1 MGEQQQL
8 ASLLGVSTQLGI
20 NETKPSVST
29 RLSDVHN
36 ATMRKMEEPYR
47 SFRIGVTVKEDQK
60 EKIEKIPLNIGKGM
74 DPTLDNKERE
84 NIMDHKTKVLL
95 PNVKPEPNSKHEKE
109 KVLDVKSFVFERT
122 ASDEKL
128 SISTNRYPTIQEKVT
143 ILKSS
148 KPKINVKNSEPKNE
162 NVKQSS
168 EVALCEVCSKTFKN
182 KYALKAHMK
191 NHGEKTHICEV
202 CSKSFVNK
210 YILKEHS
217 LTHTQQKSQ
226 CQICSASVFALKNHM
241 KMKHGQLA
249 TCSNCGVEVKGIR
262 RHEKFCKMTEEERA
276 AFKETIKVECDQCGK
291 ILANKFKLLR
301 HTQTTHSKVR
311 PLKCKYCDHR
321 DNRTDNMQTH
331 VKNNHKDMKE

>member
-1 MGEQQQL
+1 M
-8 ASLLGVSTQLGI
+8 
-20 NETKPSVST
+20 
-29 RLSDVHN
+29 
-36 ATMRKMEEPYR
+36 
-47 SFRIGVTVKEDQK
+47 
-60 EKIEKIPLNIGKGM
+60 NIGKGQE
-74 DPTLDNKERE
+74 PTLENKEHESR
-84 NIMDHKTKVLL
+84 MDQTTKVFL
-95 PNVKPEPNSKHEKE
+95 PNVKPEPNSEHKKE
-109 KVLDVKSFVFERT
+109 KVLDVKSFVFET
-122 ASDEKL
+122 TISDEKL
-128 SISTNRYPTIQEKVT
+128 SASTNRYQTMQEKVT
-143 ILKSS
+143 IFKNS
-148 KPKINVKNSEPKNE
+148 KPNSIVKNSEPKNE

-182 KYALKAHMK
+182 KYVLKVHMK

-210 YILKEHS
+210 YLLKEHS

-331 VKNNHKDMKE
+331 VKNNHKDIKE